1 MDIHAK
7 FGGQRKGRT
16 KMTKHKYL
24 IAGAILA
31 VLFWFA
37 PTQIWAGPPEGV
49 KMEVIAEYPSVD
61 VGIEKIQL
69 VKFTF
74 QPGAIIKNLP
84 VANTSL

>member
-1 MDIHAK
+1 
-7 FGGQRKGRT
+7 
-16 KMTKHKYL
+16 MTKHKYL
-24 IAGAILA
+24 IVGAILA
-31 VLFWFA
+31 VLLYV

-49 KMEVIAEYPSVD
+49 KIEVIAEYPSVD